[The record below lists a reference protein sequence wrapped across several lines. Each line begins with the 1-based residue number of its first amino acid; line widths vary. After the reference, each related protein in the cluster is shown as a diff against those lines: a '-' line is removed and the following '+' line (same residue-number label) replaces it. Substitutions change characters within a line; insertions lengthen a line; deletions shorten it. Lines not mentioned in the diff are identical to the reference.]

1 MHTCNRTKTLK
12 KTRFLN
18 SPVYDS
24 PRDMPHPTP
33 DARDP
38 SGARIVLDDVELIVN
53 HHRATS
59 TEDFDALQRSSSA
72 KVASSTKHHHQP
84 PSGTQTTSS
93 SLFRTT
99 STDNP
104 SSRTSWFD
112 GLVRS
117 LSSSARSSAP
127 PPVEE
132 ETGTT
137 QTQTTPTTA
146 PEESE
151 VRATKESLKKPSR
164 WVDSDLED
172 EDDEDDEATPENE
185 RASSSSSWFNPEQF
199 TAEKRR
205 WLRDQRLSVD
215 FDAATARLN
224 LSGENADEAR
234 DAMRDLRTFES
245 FLVCGLEPDVEV
257 NVVADSVAAAREAR
271 LSGAAADVAIT
282 DPRKLRAYRGT
293 AGNTYKASVLF
304 RYPNA
309 SEEEPAFAVDEVAA
323 FCFPHGVEP
332 RLLERTPSM
341 SKLQE
346 MMYGT
351 TFTDGDDHV
360 FVFQVQTSDNT
371 PMYGVC
377 VYVTEVL
384 KQTPPMIQHLR
395 TRANGAAPTEI
406 EASSLANNKSPV
418 SLKNR
423 YIQVAP
429 RCYCMLSKLPLFQ
442 THFEVLSHILGM
454 ERVERINQNMQD
466 LMPDASPSDAQ
477 APPTQS
483 NEALNTLCKYLECQ
497 VPDIGETDRE
507 FIPSDGVKPIRLARP
522 APLETTTSPNA
533 AATHPSCP
541 SRVSAEEEAFHL
553 QGWSIVSLCCSLSL
567 DNIISLLTAVLLEKQ
582 VVVFSNNLGE
592 LSAVS
597 LALIPL
603 LRPFRWQSLFLP
615 ILPQHMVD
623 FLDAPVPF
631 VCGVQHKTSD
641 LRARTS
647 HLCRVNVYK
656 DDIKLQWEGKAL
668 RLPKIKELVRKLVPH
683 YEAIVHASVNH
694 SKRPVLDPS
703 EASIQAANK
712 FLEEWRAY
720 LHSLVA
726 NIRYH
731 AITDV
736 NEGGEGKVTILLK
749 ESFLASFEGRD
760 KSFMRS
766 FVETQMF
773 ATYAD
778 DRLASES

>member
-1 MHTCNRTKTLK
+1 
-12 KTRFLN
+12 
-18 SPVYDS
+18 
-24 PRDMPHPTP
+24 MPHPTP
-33 DARDP
+33 DAGDP

-72 KVASSTKHHHQP
+72 RMASSTKHHQQP
-84 PSGTQTTSS
+84 QQQQQP
-93 SLFRTT
+93 LFRTS
-99 STDNP
+99 STDTP
-104 SSRTSWFD
+104 SSGTGTSWFG

-117 LSSSARSSAP
+117 FSSSARSSAP
-127 PPVEE
+127 APVEE
-132 ETGTT
+132 ETETT
-137 QTQTTPTTA
+137 QTPPTTTTA
-146 PEESE
+146 PEESK
-151 VRATKESLKKPSR
+151 VCATKESLKKPSR

-172 EDDEDDEATPENE
+172 DDDDEDEDEATPENE
-185 RASSSSSWFNPEQF
+185 RGSSSSWFNPEQF

-224 LSGENADEAR
+224 LSGDNADEAC
-234 DAMRDLRTFES
+234 DAMRELRTFES
-245 FLVCGLEPDVEV
+245 FLVCGLEPDAEV

-304 RYPNA
+304 QYPNA
-309 SEEEPAFAVDEVAA
+309 SEEEPTFAVDEVAA

-346 MMYGT
+346 IMYGT

-395 TRANGAAPTEI
+395 TRAEGGSAPTEI
-406 EASSLANNKSPV
+406 ETPSLANNKSPV
-418 SLKNR
+418 PSLKNR

-466 LMPDASPSDAQ
+466 LMPDVSPSDAQ
-477 APPTQS
+477 VPTAQS
-483 NEALNTLCKYLECQ
+483 NEALNTLRKYLECK
-497 VPDIGETDRE
+497 VPDIGETDRD

-522 APLETTTSPNA
+522 APLETTA
-533 AATHPSCP
+533 AAYPS
-541 SRVSAEEEAFHL
+541 SLMRVSAEEEAFHL

-631 VCGVQHKTSD
+631 VCGVQHKTSE

-668 RLPKIKELVRKLVPH
+668 RLPNIKELVRKLVPH
-683 YEAIVHASVNH
+683 YEAIVQTSINH

-749 ESFLASFEGRD
+749 DSFLASFEGRD

-773 ATYAD
+773 AAYAD
-778 DRLASES
+778 DRLASSE